1 MISMLQQLKNKKKQ
15 KERCT
20 VYESIYS
27 CYEQYRYGAV
37 LYVLSIISF
46 NYNILIDLMTGY
58 PEHGKDVVDDV
69 NTCDKRYLMGK

>member
-1 MISMLQQLKNKKKQ
+1 MSIF
-15 KERCT
+15 
-20 VYESIYS
+20 ESIYS

-46 NYNILIDLMTGY
+46 NYNILIDLMNEY

-69 NTCDKRYLMGK
+69 NTCDKRYLMGKYV